1 MMVMIKGWEENLVG
15 DGHVYGLDASNI
27 FMHVYLAPNP
37 LSYRYQICTPFYMS
51 THLNKMA

>member
-1 MMVMIKGWEENLVG
+1 MVMIKGWEENLVG